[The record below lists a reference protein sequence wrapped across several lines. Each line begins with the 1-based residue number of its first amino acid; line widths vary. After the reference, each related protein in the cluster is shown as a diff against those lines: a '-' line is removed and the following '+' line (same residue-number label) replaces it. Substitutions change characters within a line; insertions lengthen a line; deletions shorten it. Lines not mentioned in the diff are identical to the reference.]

1 MFVNE
6 MAIQIRDRGHQDGA
20 AARHVR
26 RMNSCLAI
34 EAPISA
40 GKVQRSDGRE
50 WRQCRSQLSLCY
62 RTVPAQQKR
71 V

>member
-1 MFVNE
+1 MSRLVVLNIGRWRLFVNE

-50 WRQCRSQLSLCY
+50 
-62 RTVPAQQKR
+62 
-71 V
+71 